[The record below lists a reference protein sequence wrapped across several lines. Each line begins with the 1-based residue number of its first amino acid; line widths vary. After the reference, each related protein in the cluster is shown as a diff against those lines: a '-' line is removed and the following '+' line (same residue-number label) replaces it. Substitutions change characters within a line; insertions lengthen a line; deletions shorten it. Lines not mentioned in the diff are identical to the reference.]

1 MEKVLEKSIKR
12 YVLGAIEGDKCYY
25 LRVTHR
31 KVPGQFVADSQY
43 ELVQDIEAATKAE
56 RKSIIRA
63 IQETYVAAIG
73 DSALEFVILPL
84 VIDYSLIKEVNDE
97 AE

>member
-1 MEKVLEKSIKR
+1 MEKVLEKSVKK

-31 KVPGQFVADSQY
+31 KVPGQLVANSQY
-43 ELVQDIEAATKAE
+43 ELVEDIETATKAE

-63 IQETYVAAIG
+63 VLETYVGAIG
-73 DSALEFVILPL
+73 NSALEFVILPL
-84 VIDYSLIKEVNDE
+84 VIDYNLIKEVNDE
-97 AE
+97 TE